1 MLAISAQIA
10 AHTGF
15 LRHCLGLSLDDS
27 NKHAWDATALVGVF
41 SEASGPSYKTIFLP
55 AQAGRAST
63 TSRTA
68 ARAAVGAFLAHLSM
82 ALRSLNLSTQG
93 PKDYNRVY
101 KLTQQVPALRM
112 CGLFTTMEV
121 MTVTVEGSAVIL
133 NHAPLQG
140 SVALLVCLAGAVSL
154 QSHSV
159 LADHAL
165 VLCDF
170 NTGRG
175 GDGLALQVRA
185 EQGSPCVVVLL
196 SVAGPAVLS
205 SATAKQV
212 EQWSKVATEIEEA
225 QAPPQIVAGTQAL
238 RVHRSRGERWARR
251 YPPSG
256 RSCWRKLSCQG
267 QAKKEGSDT
276 SCSVEQQS
284 KEGGVTRDASPT
296 WTSPGAS
303 PNSGCLQA
311 APRTST
317 HCTPALQFSYRLA

>member
-1 MLAISAQIA
+1 MPAISAQIA

-82 ALRSLNLSTQG
+82 ALRSLNLSTQC

-133 NHAPLQG
+133 NHAPLHG

-196 SVAGPAVLS
+196 SVVDPAVLS

-212 EQWSKVATEIEEA
+212 GQWSRVASEIEEA
-225 QAPPQIVAGTQAL
+225 RKHHHKSLRARKPCGCIEVAASAGHGVIRPAAGAAGASSAARGKQKKRGVTQVVPL
-238 RVHRSRGERWARR
+238 SSKARR
-251 YPPSG
+251 
-256 RSCWRKLSCQG
+256 
-267 QAKKEGSDT
+267 E
-276 SCSVEQQS
+276 E
-284 KEGGVTRDASPT
+284 
-296 WTSPGAS
+296 
-303 PNSGCLQA
+303 
-311 APRTST
+311 
-317 HCTPALQFSYRLA
+317 